1 MPWIPSNNNLAKV
14 DAKRPEQSKVAVPS
28 ASYEVVVT
36 DAIRE
41 ELKIKRHN
49 FSKDF
54 IFGAGTSAAQVS
66 T

>member
-14 DAKRPEQSKVAVPS
+14 DAKGPKQSKAAVPS
-28 ASYEVVVT
+28 ASYEVVT